1 VAYNQDNIMTK
12 QELAEQIQV
21 HDHWHN
27 MSDDNRVW
35 TQGRTH
41 YQLIQDELKKQ
52 FAKTSDRCVFW
63 NEHTPV
69 ANQYNED
76 YINKL
81 IELGD

>member
-1 VAYNQDNIMTK
+1 MAYNQDNIMTK

-35 TQGRTH
+35 TQGRAH

-63 NEHTPV
+63 NDNAPS
-69 ANQYNED
+69 AAQYRKD
-76 YINKL
+76 YINQL

>member
-1 VAYNQDNIMTK
+1 MTK

-52 FAKTSDRCVFW
+52 FAKTSDRSVIW
-63 NEHTPV
+63 NKHTPV
-69 ANQYNED
+69 ANQDNNNS
-76 YINKL
+76 INKL
-81 IELGD
+81 KKIRD

>member
-1 VAYNQDNIMTK
+1 MAYNQDNIMTK

-35 TQGRTH
+35 TRGRAH
-41 YQLIQDELKKQ
+41 YELIQKELKSQ
-52 FAKTSDRCVFW
+52 FTKTSDRCIFW

-69 ANQYNED
+69 ANHYNQD

>member
-1 VAYNQDNIMTK
+1 MTK

-27 MSDDNRVW
+27 MSSDNRVW
-35 TQGRTH
+35 NQGRAH

-52 FAKTSDRCVFW
+52 FVKTSDRCVFW

>member
-1 VAYNQDNIMTK
+1 MTK
-12 QELAEQIQV
+12 QELIQEIQV
-21 HDHWHN
+21 HDHWHS

-35 TQGRTH
+35 TRGRAH

-52 FAKTSDRCVFW
+52 FVKTSDRCRFW
-63 NEHTPV
+63 NQHAPDNTH
-69 ANQYNED
+69 YRKD